1 LIVCLAI
8 GAAAHGQSVPAV
20 SGEVRGLWVDQ
31 RDPGKRKVGVWIEDC
46 DGELCGRII
55 WLKKP
60 FSGGKPKRDRHNPD
74 SRLRDR
80 PLCGL
85 RILSGFRRE
94 TDGVWNA
101 GKVYNPNDGRTFS
114 GTMTLAGDS
123 GLRIRGY
130 VGTSLIGKTVEWVRP
145 EDRLPACG

>member
-1 LIVCLAI
+1 
-8 GAAAHGQSVPAV
+8 
-20 SGEVRGLWVDQ
+20 
-31 RDPGKRKVGVWIEDC
+31 
-46 DGELCGRII
+46 
-55 WLKKP
+55 
-60 FSGGKPKRDRHNPD
+60 
-74 SRLRDR
+74 
-80 PLCGL
+80 L

-101 GKVYNPNDGRTFS
+101 GKVYNPSDGRTFS

-145 EDRLPACG
+145 EDRLPTCG